1 MKLYFAECPYCYKI
15 NVGLY
20 LDETDGNFECDR
32 CGKESKVAQRERF
45 ELFNRKMIAEK
56 TV

>member
-1 MKLYFAECPYCYKI
+1 MKLYFAECPYCNKI

-32 CGKESKVAQRERF
+32 CGRESRVAQREKF
-45 ELFNRKMIAEK
+45 ELFNKKMIAEK